1 MTALLPVGLNF
12 EVVTEALFNQLVGA
26 VAITFTAA
34 AMAGSATLLAPTSVA
49 NLLVGLGIFGT
60 GVDEGTTIIAI
71 DPGGASITLSGP
83 MNADTVNGDT
93 TFTTGFLTTGRR
105 VKHSNDVP
113 DQPALFL
120 RRVGVT
126 DQDEDP
132 FTVTTLH
139 FEAWIYS
146 NAGADSDIAPDTILT
161 GLEQLVR
168 TSLLPN
174 LYDEDGARQTLAT
187 ALAALG
193 YDPIYRCRIQGHSP
207 VNPGDQG
214 PQAKTV
220 IPILVTLPGGTP
232 HDHRRHRK
240 HLVRRTD
247 RHRPDRAEHRSL

>member
-1 MTALLPVGLNF
+1 MTALQPVGLNF
-12 EVVTEALFNQLVGA
+12 EVVAEALLNQLVGA
-26 VAITFTAA
+26 VQITFTAQA
-34 AMAGSATLLAPTSVA
+34 AIGSATLTAPSSIA
-49 NLLVGLGIFGT
+49 NLIIGLGIFGT
-60 GVDEGTTIIAI
+60 GADEGTTITAI

-83 MNADTVNGDT
+83 MNVDTINGTT

-105 VKHSNDVP
+105 VLHSDEVP

-132 FTVTTLH
+132 FTTTTLH

-174 LYDEDGARQTLAT
+174 VYDEDDARQTLAT

-193 YDPIYRCRIQGHSP
+193 YRPIYRCRIQGHSP
-207 VNPGDQG
+207 VSPGDQG

-220 IPILVTLPGGTP
+220 IPILVTLP
-232 HDHRRHRK
+232 
-240 HLVRRTD
+240 
-247 RHRPDRAEHRSL
+247 